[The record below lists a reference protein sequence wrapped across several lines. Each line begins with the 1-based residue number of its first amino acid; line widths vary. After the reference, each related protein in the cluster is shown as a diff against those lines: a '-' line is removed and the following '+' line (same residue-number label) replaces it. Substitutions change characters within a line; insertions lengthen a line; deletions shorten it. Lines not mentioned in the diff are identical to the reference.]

1 MRIRTA
7 LRQFDWKS
15 WLGWIAATMVGVQL
29 GILILFVAGE
39 VNLPETWWG
48 SLITVS
54 LAGISLGVCQWIWL
68 RRRLVNRGW
77 WVLST
82 LSGWY
87 LGWILMILLGLS
99 SGPGALSRLI
109 AVVEPL
115 AIPLAFSLP
124 QWVFI
129 RRQFQKAAWLWIVAR
144 PLAWIAG
151 IGLMALAQQP
161 NILRLDF
168 FGSSSV
174 LGIDVPELVVYSIIA
189 AIFGSDTQLSRAPR
203 SFG

>member
-1 MRIRTA
+1 
-7 LRQFDWKS
+7 
-15 WLGWIAATMVGVQL
+15 
-29 GILILFVAGE
+29 
-39 VNLPETWWG
+39 
-48 SLITVS
+48 
-54 LAGISLGVCQWIWL
+54 
-68 RRRLVNRGW
+68 
-77 WVLST
+77 
-82 LSGWY
+82 
-87 LGWILMILLGLS
+87 MILLGLS